1 LKKIKDLIVVKEVGE
16 TTLSL
21 LREIKFHQKE
31 TVENY
36 IFTDSIREHFDKILD
51 SIVSGRGG
59 GFWVQAEYGAG
70 KTHFIAALACLLMDT
85 SETLWSRLQD
95 PQIRNYRFKLDK
107 TKLFPVIINLKGE
120 ASVGDNEENL
130 LRIVERHIGETAEE
144 QGLKDKISIA
154 TADEMV
160 DWYKNCSQDLRNAI
174 DSFIRQAGG
183 DPKKTSQEQLAKFI
197 SNYCEKEK
205 ITPKISAT
213 TKDRVKNIYDQL
225 LKNGYDGMLF
235 VIDEFAARQM
245 RHTEQSS
252 EYAADEEV
260 LETLAWVLPKDLRL
274 NIYIIVASHLPA
286 PTKLKEDR
294 FKTINLLADRAAKEY
309 DIIVSKRIR
318 EIVEARTPEIEQYY
332 QFYLKNFSFL
342 KKLDKE
348 YFFSIFPFH
357 PQCFEAI
364 RNITKRELPT
374 ARSGIN
380 ILHDILAHGP
390 ALEKDSLLTVS
401 DLLIGLHPARELET
415 HVYQKS
421 YKSYRSALDG
431 LVDIDFDLED
441 TQIAQ
446 KVLNALFLWNLAYLE
461 TPKHL
466 SIQQLAEM
474 ELVHSDIVK
483 GSDLVETVMIK
494 LRDLPQIEYIK
505 EKGAA
510 FIVTGEQ
517 AIRPAQVLSDIK
529 KKLSEQ
535 EFKIN
540 DCWEKSLVFSPEQTG
555 GSNAL
560 FSGYS
565 FDQRSKVVIGFQKIE
580 YPGEIVVARDWRPE
594 YGESLREDVHFRL
607 VLLSRNIKFDLKGL
621 KDKRIGVC
629 VPGSF
634 NDSAK
639 QAALNYLAITEMENV
654 YASKN
659 DPEAEEI
666 RQWIKTKKREH
677 VNALLETQ
685 LPLFAD
691 GKIYTQQSLAID
703 EKKVFASESLD
714 RIFNAVV
721 NSLLY
726 NAYQSPLFDSTTF
739 KKNFSG
745 NDAKKIF
752 DGFFRRGAGPAAF
765 SACEN
770 FAPGLNLSKSTSPRA
785 FNAEGNAIFGFFKKR
800 LEENDYDVPVWKLYM
815 ELCAPPYGVV
825 RDVIT
830 LNLLCFVRYGDPGV
844 ELRLKDAHRQP
855 IKGSRITTFNVP
867 EIDWRGRFEDDFD
880 LLSRS
885 TEVSW
890 NDVLP
895 LARIVAPEQ
904 DLKTATKPE
913 DIMEQEKRLLLSF
926 NNILDKAS
934 SVSANLGALWNAFER
949 KFPYLDC
956 VENVKKICNT
966 KNYSDFKETITEVY
980 AQNLETFKS
989 DFETFRNLIRLSE
1002 QATTILGSRSYLD
1015 QAILPAEKASLC
1027 ALKVTIQDQ
1036 LNPESFVKDLA
1047 KLEKIKK
1054 QFEEFKRQYTPI
1066 YQIHHREY
1074 YGKLDKARHQLEEA
1088 AARIDVIARLNKLN
1102 MNLIPSKTAYSDL
1115 LIETKACK
1123 ARDPIN
1129 VDSLPICRDCKLILT
1144 RKYEEKEINAI
1155 LAQLDESV
1163 QQGIIGLRQML
1174 TKPVLDLDKEKRLA
1188 ELLKA
1193 IQSDDAKLFVKA
1205 FSEPTVEYLA
1215 RLFEKANIETINL
1228 SISGFVQEHAFV
1240 EEDGVEDIV
1249 EAFRNTLV
1257 KTIEKAKKQ
1266 KPGKKIRIALG
1277 E

>member
-1 LKKIKDLIVVKEVGE
+1 MRKIKDLIVVKEVGE

-21 LREIKFHQKE
+21 LREIEFHQKE

-36 IFTDSIREHFDKILD
+36 IFTDSIREHFDKIFD
-51 SIVSGRGG
+51 NMASGRGG

-70 KTHFIAALACLLMDT
+70 KTHFIATLACLLMDT

-107 TKLFPVIINLKGE
+107 TRLFPVIINLKGE
-120 ASVGDNEENL
+120 ASVSDEEENL
-130 LRIVERHIGETAEE
+130 LRIVERHIGETVEE
-144 QGLKDKISIA
+144 RGLKDKISIA
-154 TADEMV
+154 TADEIF
-160 DWYKNCSQDLRNAI
+160 DWYGNCSQDLRNAI

-183 DPKKTSQEQLAKFI
+183 DPKKTSREQLAKFI

-205 ITPKISAT
+205 ISPKISAT
-213 TKDRVKNIYDQL
+213 TKDRVKSIYDQL
-225 LKNGYDGMLF
+225 LKNGYNGMLF
-235 VIDEFAARQM
+235 VIDEFATRQM

-274 NIYIIVASHLPA
+274 NIYVIVASHLPA

-294 FKTINLLADRAAKEY
+294 FKTISLLADRAAKEY
-309 DIIVSKRIR
+309 DIIVSQRIR
-318 EIVEARTPEIEQYY
+318 EIVETRKPEIEQYY

-380 ILHDILAHGP
+380 ILHDILAHES

-401 DLLIGLHPARELET
+401 DLLMGLHPARELET

-421 YKSYRSALDG
+421 YKSYGSALDG
-431 LVDIDFDLED
+431 LKDIDLDTED
-441 TQIAQ
+441 ARIAQ
-446 KVLNALFLWNLAYLE
+446 KIVNALFLWNLAYLE
-461 TPKHL
+461 TPKYL

-494 LRDLPQIEYIK
+494 LRDLPQIEYLK

-510 FIVTGEQ
+510 FIVTREQ
-517 AIRPAQVLSDIK
+517 ATRPSQVLAEIK
-529 KKLSEQ
+529 KKLGEQ
-535 EFKIN
+535 ESKAS

-555 GSNAL
+555 GRSAL

-565 FDQRSKVVIGFQKIE
+565 FDQRSKIVIGFQKID
-580 YPGEIVVARDWRPE
+580 YPGEIVVTRDWRPE
-594 YGESLREDVHFRL
+594 YGESLREDTHFRL
-607 VLLSRNIKFDLKGL
+607 VFLSRNIKFDPKTL

-629 VPGSF
+629 VPSSF

-639 QAALNYLAITEMENV
+639 QAALNYLSITEMENV

-666 RQWIKTKKREH
+666 RQWIKTKKREY

-685 LPLFAD
+685 LPLFVD
-691 GKIYTQQSLAID
+691 GKIFTQQSLAMD
-703 EKKVFASESLD
+703 EKRVFATESLD

-721 NSLLY
+721 NYLLY
-726 NAYQSPLFDSTTF
+726 NAYQSPLFDSSIF

-745 NDAKKIF
+745 NDSKKIF
-752 DGFFRRGAGPAAF
+752 DGLFRKDAGQAAF

-770 FAPGLNLSKSTSPRA
+770 FAPGLNLSKSTSPRTL
-785 FNAEGNAIFGFFKKR
+785 NPEGNAIFGFFKRR
-800 LEENDYDVPVWKLYM
+800 LGENNYDVPVWKLYQ
-815 ELCAPPYGVV
+815 ELGAPPYGVI

-830 LNLLCFVRYGDPGV
+830 LNLLCFARYGDPSV

-880 LLSRS
+880 LLSKS

-890 NDVLP
+890 NDILP
-895 LARIVAPEQ
+895 LARIVAFEQ

-913 DIMEQEKRLLLSF
+913 EIMEQEKRLLLSL
-926 NNILDKAS
+926 NNVLDKVS
-934 SVSANLGALWNAFER
+934 SVSANLGALWDAFER
-949 KFPYLDC
+949 KFPYSDC
-956 VENVKKICNT
+956 IENVKRICSS

-989 DFETFRNLIRLSE
+989 DFEIFRNLARLSE
-1002 QATTILGSRSYLD
+1002 QATTILGLRSYLD

-1027 ALKVTIQDQ
+1027 TLKVTIQDQ

-1047 KLEKIKK
+1047 KLEKTKK
-1054 QFEEFKRQYTPI
+1054 QFEEFKRQYIPI

-1074 YGKLDKARHQLEEA
+1074 YEKLDKAKRRLEETCTKVD
-1088 AARIDVIARLNKLN
+1088 IIAGLNKLN
-1102 MNLIPSKTAYSDL
+1102 MNLTPSKSAYSDL
-1115 LIETKACK
+1115 LMETKTCK
-1123 ARDPIN
+1123 ASDPVN
-1129 VDSLPICRDCKLILT
+1129 VDILPICKDCKLILT
-1144 RKYEEKEINAI
+1144 RKYEEKEVNAF
-1155 LAQLDESV
+1155 LGQLDESI
-1163 QQGIIGLRQML
+1163 QQGIVGLRQML
-1174 TKPVLDLDKEKRLA
+1174 TKPILDLDKEKRLS
-1188 ELLKA
+1188 ESLKA
-1193 IQSDDAKLFVKA
+1193 IQSNDAKLFVNA
-1205 FSEPTVEYLA
+1205 FSEPIVEHLA
-1215 RLFEKANIETINL
+1215 KLFEKANIETISL
-1228 SISGFVQEHAFV
+1228 SISEFVQEHAFV
-1240 EEDGVEDIV
+1240 EEDGVEDV
-1249 EAFRNTLV
+1249 VRDFESALV
-1257 KTIEKAKKQ
+1257 NAIEKAKKQ
-1266 KPGKKIRIALG
+1266 KPGKKIRIAFG

>member
-1 LKKIKDLIVVKEVGE
+1 MRKIKDLIVVKEVGE

-21 LREIKFHQKE
+21 LREIEFHQKE

-36 IFTDSIREHFDKILD
+36 IFTDSIREYFDKIFD
-51 SIVSGRGG
+51 NMASGRGG

-70 KTHFIAALACLLMDT
+70 KTHFIATLACLLMDT
-85 SETLWSRLQD
+85 SETLWSHLQD

-107 TKLFPVIINLKGE
+107 TRLFPVIINLKGE
-120 ASVGDNEENL
+120 ASVSDEEENL
-130 LRIVERHIGETAEE
+130 LRIVERHIGETVEE
-144 QGLKDKISIA
+144 LGLKDKISIA
-154 TADEMV
+154 TADEIF
-160 DWYKNCSQDLRNAI
+160 DWYGNCSQDLRNAI

-183 DPKKTSQEQLAKFI
+183 DPKETSREQLAKFI

-205 ITPKISAT
+205 ISPKISAT
-213 TKDRVKNIYDQL
+213 TKDRVKSIYDQL
-225 LKNGYDGMLF
+225 LKNGYNGMLF
-235 VIDEFAARQM
+235 VIDEFATRQM

-274 NIYIIVASHLPA
+274 NIYVIVASHLPA

-294 FKTINLLADRAAKEY
+294 FKTISLLADRAAKEY
-309 DIIVSKRIR
+309 DIIVSQRIR
-318 EIVEARTPEIEQYY
+318 EVVETRKPEIEQYY

-380 ILHDILAHGP
+380 ILHDILAHES

-401 DLLIGLHPARELET
+401 DLLMGLHPARELET

-421 YKSYRSALDG
+421 YKSYGSALDG
-431 LVDIDFDLED
+431 LKDIDLDTED
-441 TQIAQ
+441 ARIAQ
-446 KVLNALFLWNLAYLE
+446 KIVNALFLWNLAYLE
-461 TPKHL
+461 TPKYL

-494 LRDLPQIEYIK
+494 LRDLPQIEYLK

-510 FIVTGEQ
+510 FIVTREQ
-517 AIRPAQVLSDIK
+517 ATRPSQVLAEIK
-529 KKLSEQ
+529 KKLGEQ
-535 EFKIN
+535 ESKAS

-555 GSNAL
+555 GSSAL
-560 FSGYS
+560 FSSYS
-565 FDQRSKVVIGFQKIE
+565 LDQRSKIVIGFQKID
-580 YPGEIVVARDWRPE
+580 YPGEIVVTRDWRPE
-594 YGESLREDVHFRL
+594 YGESLREDTHFRL
-607 VLLSRNIKFDLKGL
+607 VFLSRNIKFDPKNL

-629 VPGSF
+629 VPSSF

-639 QAALNYLAITEMENV
+639 QAALNYLSITEMENV

-666 RQWIKTKKREH
+666 RQWIKTKKREY

-685 LPLFAD
+685 LPLFVD
-691 GKIYTQQSLAID
+691 GKIFTQQSLAMD
-703 EKKVFASESLD
+703 EKRVFATESLD
-714 RIFNAVV
+714 RIFNAVI
-721 NSLLY
+721 NYLLY
-726 NAYQSPLFDSTTF
+726 NAYQSLLFDSSIF

-745 NDAKKIF
+745 NDSKKIF
-752 DGFFRRGAGPAAF
+752 DGLFRKDAGPAAF

-770 FAPGLNLSKSTSPRA
+770 FAPGLNLSKSTSPRTL
-785 FNAEGNAIFGFFKKR
+785 NPEGNAIFGFFKRR
-800 LEENDYDVPVWKLYM
+800 LGENNYDVPVWKLYQ
-815 ELCAPPYGVV
+815 ELGAPPYGVI
-825 RDVIT
+825 RDIIT
-830 LNLLCFVRYGDPGV
+830 LNLLCFVRYGDPSV

-880 LLSRS
+880 LLSKS

-895 LARIVAPEQ
+895 LARIVAFEQ

-913 DIMEQEKRLLLSF
+913 EIMEQEKRLLLSL
-926 NNILDKAS
+926 NNVLDKVS
-934 SVSANLGALWNAFER
+934 SVFANLGALWDAFER
-949 KFPYLDC
+949 KFPYSDC
-956 VENVKKICNT
+956 IENVKRICSS

-989 DFETFRNLIRLSE
+989 DFEIFRNLTRLSE
-1002 QATTILGSRSYLD
+1002 QATTILGLRSYLD

-1027 ALKVTIQDQ
+1027 TLKVAIQDQ

-1054 QFEEFKRQYTPI
+1054 QFEEFKRQYIPI

-1074 YGKLDKARHQLEEA
+1074 YEKLDKAKRRLEETCTKVD
-1088 AARIDVIARLNKLN
+1088 IIAGLNKLN
-1102 MNLIPSKTAYSDL
+1102 MNLTPSKSAYSDL
-1115 LIETKACK
+1115 LMETKTCK
-1123 ARDPIN
+1123 ARDPVN
-1129 VDSLPICRDCKLILT
+1129 VDVLPICKDCKLILT
-1144 RKYEEKEINAI
+1144 RKYEEKEVNAFLGQI
-1155 LAQLDESV
+1155 DESI
-1163 QQGIIGLRQML
+1163 QQGMIGLRQML
-1174 TKPVLDLDKEKRLA
+1174 TKPILDLDKEKRLS
-1188 ELLKA
+1188 ESLKA
-1193 IQSDDAKLFVKA
+1193 IQSDDAKSFAKA
-1205 FSEPTVEYLA
+1205 FSEPIVEYLN

-1228 SISGFVQEHAFV
+1228 SISEFVQEHAFV
-1240 EEDGVEDIV
+1240 EEDCVEDIV
-1249 EAFRNTLV
+1249 EAFRNALV